1 MEFITPEVVQSIG
14 GVFGFFVICI
24 VILFRM
30 NKDNKRHDEVIDRLT
45 LYIEKHDITHEE
57 IEENLEK
64 LRKEQRSTKTT
75 LRKHSAR
82 INKIEKENIHENK
95 K

>member
-1 MEFITPEVVQSIG
+1 MEFITPEVIQSIG
-14 GVFGFFVICI
+14 GVFGFFGICI

-30 NKDNKRHDEVIDRLT
+30 NKDNKRHEAVIDKLT
-45 LYIEKHDITHEE
+45 LYIDKHDITHEE

-64 LRKEQRSTKTT
+64 LQKEQKNTKTT
-75 LRKHSAR
+75 LRKHSSR
-82 INKIEKENIHENK
+82 INKIEKTYENK